1 MCSVEHKTS
10 KNLYLEAF
18 FAFFNSHALCKI
30 YSVYY
35 LIYYW
40 VGMKSCC
47 GKPPL
52 AVGALLSWLIEYMF
66 AQSSNSDSL
75 FQESVLYPK
84 H

>member
-1 MCSVEHKTS
+1 MCSVEHNTS

-18 FAFFNSHALCKI
+18 FTFFNRRVVCKI
-30 YSVYY
+30 YNVYY

-40 VGMKSCC
+40 VEKKSCC
-47 GKPPL
+47 DKPSL
-52 AVGALLSWLIEYMF
+52 AVRALLSWLIEYMF